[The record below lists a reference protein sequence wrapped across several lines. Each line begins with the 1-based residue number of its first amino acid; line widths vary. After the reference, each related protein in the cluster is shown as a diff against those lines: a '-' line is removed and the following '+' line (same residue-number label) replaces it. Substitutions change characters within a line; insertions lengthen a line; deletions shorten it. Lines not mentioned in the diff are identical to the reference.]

1 MLMQILHAM
10 GIQGELTLFH
20 FKTLA
25 TSKLCGVRSSLNFQA
40 ITKLGSVLSVVRAQM
55 FVSYEIVVVKG
66 LAYAYF
72 CILAY
77 VATIVHLFVLLRF
90 YTF

>member
-25 TSKLCGVRSSLNFQA
+25 TSKLCGVRSSLNYQA
-40 ITKLGSVLSVVRAQM
+40 TAKLGSVLGLVRAQM
-55 FVSYEIVVVKG
+55 FVRMRIVGSKG
-66 LAYAYF
+66 LHMHIFAS
-72 CILAY
+72 
-77 VATIVHLFVLLRF
+77 
-90 YTF
+90 